1 MIGIDLKPELEEMVR
16 LIGQRPVYRGR
27 KLSDSLAKL
36 MVVEITDLHDG
47 VLVPYWF
54 GVVEKGRGPWLGQN
68 IGNPLLRVRIY
79 NWMKK
84 HNLFSAKASTEEK
97 KRGEAFA
104 VAKKINKFGN
114 EQFRNHVYI
123 DVYNTVRAETI
134 KKIDKKFGFAI
145 NKITMDVI

>member
-1 MIGIDLKPELEEMVR
+1 MIGIDLKPELDEMVR
-16 LIGQRPVYRGR
+16 LIGQRPAYRGR

-54 GVVEKGRGPWLGQN
+54 GVIEKGRGPWLGKN
-68 IGNPLLRVRIY
+68 IGNPLLKVRIY

-84 HNLFSAKASTEEK
+84 HNLFKSKTESGRK
-97 KRGEAFA
+97 GEAFVIA
-104 VAKKINKFGN
+104 RKINKEGN
-114 EQFRNHVYI
+114 EQFRKGVYV

-145 NKITMDVI
+145 NKITMEVI